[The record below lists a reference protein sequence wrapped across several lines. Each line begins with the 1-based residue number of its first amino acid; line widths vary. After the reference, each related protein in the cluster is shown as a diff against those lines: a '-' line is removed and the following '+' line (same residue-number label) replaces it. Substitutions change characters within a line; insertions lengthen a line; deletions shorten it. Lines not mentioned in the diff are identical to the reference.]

1 MIYYPRN
8 YLSTKL
14 FMVTLQLLL
23 YNYLDSNVTCNLVY
37 YYYYVFLLQILVPI
51 TRVLPK
57 GWQNMEV
64 EI

>member
-1 MIYYPRN
+1 MIYHPRN

-14 FMVTLQLLL
+14 FMVTLQLLVH
-23 YNYLDSNVTCNLVY
+23 NYLDSNVTCNLVY